1 MSGNLRVSPASAPS
15 GGRCYTRSTG
25 ELHYRSMKVTAERI
39 PEARVVL
46 EVEVDD
52 ERLQRSLDQ
61 AYRRL
66 APRARIPGF
75 RPGKAPRALVERAL
89 GRTTLL
95 QEAMDRLLPE
105 AYDDA
110 VREQGLSPLA
120 PPELEI
126 LNLEPV
132 RFKATVPLQPE
143 VQLGDYRSL
152 ALLPEPVVVSNAM
165 IDAALLDVR
174 RKHALLEPVDRPVQ
188 YNDRL
193 RLDLRATVDG
203 QTLLDQK
210 NIDFILREGMEV
222 AVPGLA
228 PQLLGLTQG
237 PEHALT
243 VAVPPDSPESDI
255 AGKTLTFAV
264 TIHELK
270 QEILP
275 EPNDDLATEA
285 GDFPSFAALRE
296 RVAADLRVR
305 ETMRVKEAY
314 HRALLEAVVGQS
326 SAEFPPVMVD
336 YEVEQL
342 AEDLARV
349 RGQKLEAYLESL
361 GEKRAET
368 LAQLRPVATHRV
380 LERLVLSDIADAE
393 QIQVSETDI
402 DAEIARLAGDGPS
415 AERIRALFDT
425 ENGRIILLRNL
436 MAARTLERL
445 TQIATANAAPTI
457 ATAPAPAEPPPS
469 NPENPPPTAE
479 TGPSNDEES
488 DA

>member
-1 MSGNLRVSPASAPS
+1 
-15 GGRCYTRSTG
+15 
-25 ELHYRSMKVTAERI
+25 MKVTAERI

-143 VQLGDYRSL
+143 VQLGDYRSIL
-152 ALLPEPVVVSNAM
+152 LLPDPVVVSDDM
-165 IDAALLDVR
+165 IDAALLDLR

-193 RLDLRATVDG
+193 LLDLRAEVIG
-203 QTLLDQK
+203 QILLDQK
-210 NIDFILREGMEV
+210 GIDFILREGMEV

-228 PQLLGLTQG
+228 PQLLGLTTG
-237 PEHALT
+237 PEHALS
-243 VAVPPDSPESDI
+243 VAIPPNSPESDI
-255 AGKTLTFAV
+255 AGKTLAFAV

-275 EPNDDLATEA
+275 EPNDDLATEV

-296 RVAADLRVR
+296 RIAADLRVR
-305 ETMRVKEAY
+305 ETLRLKEDY
-314 HRALLEAVVGQS
+314 NRALLEAVVEQS
-326 SAEFPPVMVD
+326 TAEFPPVMVD

-342 AEDLARV
+342 AEDLARMQ
-349 RGQKLEAYLESL
+349 GQKLEEYLEAL

-368 LAQLRPVATHRV
+368 LAQLRPVATRRV
-380 LERLVLSDIADAE
+380 LERLVLSDIADTE
-393 QIQVSETDI
+393 QIQVSEADI
-402 DAEIARLAGDGPS
+402 DAEITRLAGDGPT
-415 AERIRALFDT
+415 AERIRTLFDT
-425 ENGRIILLRNL
+425 ENGRTILLRNL
-436 MAARTLERL
+436 MTARTLERL
-445 TQIATANAAPTI
+445 TQIATTNATAPPPAPEANA
-457 ATAPAPAEPPPS
+457 APAPAEPPPS
-469 NPENPPPTAE
+469 NPDNPLPSAESSPPPTAE
-479 TGPSNDEES
+479 ISQNNEES
-488 DA
+488 DT

>member
-1 MSGNLRVSPASAPS
+1 
-15 GGRCYTRSTG
+15 
-25 ELHYRSMKVTAERI
+25 MKVTAERI

-143 VQLGDYRSL
+143 VQLGDYRSIV
-152 ALLPEPVVVSNAM
+152 LLPDPVVVSDDM
-165 IDAALLDVR
+165 IDAALLDLR

-193 RLDLRATVDG
+193 LLDLRAEVIG
-203 QTLLDQK
+203 QILLDQK
-210 NIDFILREGMEV
+210 GIDFILREGMEV

-228 PQLLGLTQG
+228 PQLLGLTTG
-237 PEHALT
+237 PEHALS
-243 VAVPPDSPESDI
+243 VAIPPNSPESDI
-255 AGKTLTFAV
+255 AGKTLAFAV

-275 EPNDDLATEA
+275 EPNDALATEV

-296 RVAADLRVR
+296 RIAADLRVR
-305 ETMRVKEAY
+305 ETLRLKEDY
-314 HRALLEAVVGQS
+314 NRALLEAVVEQS
-326 SAEFPPVMVD
+326 TAEFPPVMVD

-342 AEDLARV
+342 AEDLARMQ
-349 RGQKLEAYLESL
+349 GQKLEEYLEAL

-368 LAQLRPVATHRV
+368 LAQLRPVATRRV
-380 LERLVLSDIADAE
+380 LERLVLSDIADTE
-393 QIQVSETDI
+393 QIQVSEADI
-402 DAEIARLAGDGPS
+402 DAEITRLAGDGPT
-415 AERIRALFDT
+415 AERIRTLFDT
-425 ENGRIILLRNL
+425 ENGRTILLRNL
-436 MAARTLERL
+436 MTARTLERL
-445 TQIATANAAPTI
+445 TQIATTNATAPPPAPEANA
-457 ATAPAPAEPPPS
+457 APAPAEPPP
-469 NPENPPPTAE
+469 
-479 TGPSNDEES
+479 
-488 DA
+488 

>member
-1 MSGNLRVSPASAPS
+1 
-15 GGRCYTRSTG
+15 
-25 ELHYRSMKVTAERI
+25 MKVTAERI

-89 GRTTLL
+89 GHTTLL

-143 VQLGDYRSL
+143 VQLGDYRSIV
-152 ALLPEPVVVSNAM
+152 LLPDPVVVSDDM
-165 IDAALLDVR
+165 IDAALLDLR

-193 RLDLRATVDG
+193 LLDLRAEVIG
-203 QTLLDQK
+203 QILLDQK
-210 NIDFILREGMEV
+210 GIDFILREGMEV

-228 PQLLGLTQG
+228 PQLLGLTTG
-237 PEHALT
+237 PEHALS
-243 VAVPPDSPESDI
+243 VAIPPNSPESDI
-255 AGKTLTFAV
+255 AGKTLAFAV

-275 EPNDDLATEA
+275 EPNDDLATEV

-296 RVAADLRVR
+296 RIAADLRVR
-305 ETMRVKEAY
+305 ETLRLKEDY
-314 HRALLEAVVGQS
+314 NRALLEAVVEQS
-326 SAEFPPVMVD
+326 TAEFPPVMVD

-342 AEDLARV
+342 AEDLARMQ
-349 RGQKLEAYLESL
+349 GQKLEEYLEAL

-368 LAQLRPVATHRV
+368 LAQLRPVATRRV
-380 LERLVLSDIADAE
+380 LERLVLSDIADTE
-393 QIQVSETDI
+393 QIQVSEADI
-402 DAEIARLAGDGPS
+402 DAEITRLAGDGPT
-415 AERIRALFDT
+415 AERIRTLFDT
-425 ENGRIILLRNL
+425 ENGRTILLRNL
-436 MAARTLERL
+436 MTARTLERL
-445 TQIATANAAPTI
+445 TQIATTNATAPPPAPEANA
-457 ATAPAPAEPPPS
+457 APAPAEPPPS
-469 NPENPPPTAE
+469 NPDNPTPSAETSPPPTAE
-479 TGPSNDEES
+479 ISQNNEES
-488 DA
+488 DT